1 VRRYEIVDIEL
12 EIVNGDTPYH
22 FRSQVYQIMN
32 NFPPRPISCEAEL
45 IATQNRI
52 NYILDRR
59 KLTQD
64 DRDYLNV
71 LGILVYDYE
80 QKHEPMPVLK
90 GIKLLKALMVEAELS
105 EKDLVDI
112 FATESLVAE
121 VLKGNRE
128 LTVSQIQK
136 LAEFFHVP
144 PAAFLD

>member
-1 VRRYEIVDIEL
+1 MTIGLKTPSSDYIEL
-12 EIVNGDTPYH
+12 IVA
-22 FRSQVYQIMN
+22 
-32 NFPPRPISCEAEL
+32 FPPRPINCEAEL

-52 NYILDRR
+52 NSILDRR

-112 FATESLVAE
+112 FFTESLLAE
-121 VLKGNRE
+121 VLNGNRE
-128 LTVSQIQK
+128 LTVTQIQK
-136 LAEFFHVP
+136 LAEFFQLS
-144 PAAFLD
+144 PAAFLE

>member
-1 VRRYEIVDIEL
+1 MQKIIRRTGKMTTGLKTPSSYYIEII
-12 EIVNGDTPYH
+12 TA
-22 FRSQVYQIMN
+22 
-32 NFPPRPISCEAEL
+32 FPPRPITCEAEF

-52 NYILDRR
+52 DSIVSRSN
-59 KLTQD
+59 LTQD

-105 EKDLVDI
+105 QKDLVDI

-121 VLKGNRE
+121 VLNGNRE
-128 LTVSQIQK
+128 LT
-136 LAEFFHVP
+136 
-144 PAAFLD
+144 

>member
-1 VRRYEIVDIEL
+1 MTTGLKTPSSYYIEII
-12 EIVNGDTPYH
+12 TT
-22 FRSQVYQIMN
+22 
-32 NFPPRPISCEAEL
+32 FPPRPITCEAEL

-52 NYILDRR
+52 DSIVSRSN
-59 KLTQD
+59 LTQD

-71 LGILVYDYE
+71 LGTLVYDYE

-121 VLKGNRE
+121 VLNGNRE

-136 LAEFFHVP
+136 LAQFFHLS